1 MNIGDVPSGEG
12 FWSAGKQFFRW
23 NPNGFQGKIAPSSGQ
38 NACRLGMLTF
48 FKQALIPSAIH
59 STETGCQRRSGRSEI
74 VRAPAPRNILKVK
87 GGEKSLKESY
97 TISELAKLFNLNPDT
112 LRYYEERG
120 ILHPIRSENRYRMYG
135 IQDICTLNVVRALR
149 ELGMPLE
156 EIRDYLEGRTVTG
169 TLELLDREDELLR
182 SRMADLKKLRRE
194 AMERRK
200 RLVRY
205 SAVQAGQMEILEEQA
220 RPYVYLRE
228 NVILEGEIDFLLK
241 KLEKDHQEEIKILG
255 SACMGAALDGVSL
268 AAGVYN
274 HYASV
279 FFLTAP
285 GHRYDAVLPAGRYAR
300 WYYRGAYTG
309 FEENY
314 KALLAALGRQGLLPT
329 SPPLELY
336 RIDAHDTSL
345 EAEYLTEIQV
355 QVKEQL
361 S

>member
-1 MNIGDVPSGEG
+1 M
-12 FWSAGKQFFRW
+12 
-23 NPNGFQGKIAPSSGQ
+23 
-38 NACRLGMLTF
+38 
-48 FKQALIPSAIH
+48 
-59 STETGCQRRSGRSEI
+59 
-74 VRAPAPRNILKVK
+74 
-87 GGEKSLKESY
+87 KESY